1 MCRLFGL
8 HSGTDAVTATFWLLN
23 ASDSLAEQSRR
34 NPDGTGLGVFDEH
47 PQPRL
52 HKQPIAAWQDA
63 DFATEA
69 HELTGTTFVAHVR
82 YATTGSLDIRN
93 THPFLQ
99 DGRIFAHN
107 GVVEGLD
114 VLDERLREV
123 GADDLVLGQTDS
135 ERVFALITASIRARD
150 GNESAGLIDALRWL
164 AANVPIYAV
173 NVLLST
179 ATDVWALRYP
189 ESHELYI
196 LDRRGDGAPEF
207 HLRSKRIRAHSTH
220 LRERSSVVFAT
231 EPMDDNPRWRL
242 LDAGELVH
250 VDAALRVNRSLVLP
264 DPPRH
269 PIRREDLRSRYCM
282 RNTRRRELVT
292 TRRALVLAGGG
303 LAGIAWET
311 GVLRGIA
318 DESPAAAR
326 LLLDSD
332 VLVGTSAGATV
343 AAQISSGCP
352 LDTLYERQLAETS
365 AEIDP
370 GVDIDAI
377 TDLFLTAVTEPHIS
391 TRRRLQRIGAVAL
404 AVDTVPESVRR
415 QVIAQRL
422 PSHDW
427 PDRVLRVTAIDIATG
442 ELVVFH
448 RESNVALVDAVAAS
462 CSVPGAWP
470 PVTIAGRRYMDGG
483 VASSVNLGVAD
494 DCDAAVVLVPAGA
507 DAPSPFGGGAAA
519 EIAAA
524 TGMVF
529 AVFADDDSLA
539 AFGPNPLDPLC
550 RVNSAMA
557 GRQQGRRE
565 AQAVARLLGV

>member
-23 ASDSLAEQSRR
+23 ASDSLDEQSRR

-47 PQPRL
+47 HQPRL

-269 PIRREDLRSRYCM
+269 PIRREDLS
-282 RNTRRRELVT
+282 EP
-292 TRRALVLAGGG
+292 VLHAQH
-303 LAGIAWET
+303 
-311 GVLRGIA
+311 
-318 DESPAAAR
+318 
-326 LLLDSD
+326 
-332 VLVGTSAGATV
+332 TSA
-343 AAQISSGCP
+343 
-352 LDTLYERQLAETS
+352 
-365 AEIDP
+365 
-370 GVDIDAI
+370 
-377 TDLFLTAVTEPHIS
+377 
-391 TRRRLQRIGAVAL
+391 
-404 AVDTVPESVRR
+404 
-415 QVIAQRL
+415 
-422 PSHDW
+422 
-427 PDRVLRVTAIDIATG
+427 
-442 ELVVFH
+442 
-448 RESNVALVDAVAAS
+448 
-462 CSVPGAWP
+462 
-470 PVTIAGRRYMDGG
+470 
-483 VASSVNLGVAD
+483 
-494 DCDAAVVLVPAGA
+494 
-507 DAPSPFGGGAAA
+507 
-519 EIAAA
+519 
-524 TGMVF
+524 
-529 AVFADDDSLA
+529 
-539 AFGPNPLDPLC
+539 
-550 RVNSAMA
+550 
-557 GRQQGRRE
+557 
-565 AQAVARLLGV
+565 